1 MAPAGLTAK
10 LSRSITKGK
19 KLSKR
24 PAVVAFNF
32 APVKETF
39 KMCNMSLAQKFFD
52 LSNALQDKAF
62 ADNSEA
68 LQIAGQLIAQSLAN
82 DGVLHTFGSGHSQ
95 ILAAEI
101 ERRAGGLVPVSS
113 INDPADGWPEQ
124 IPGYGARLFQRYA
137 YQYNVQSGDVVIVIS
152 NSGRNASPIEIAMEA
167 KSYGLKVIALTS
179 LDMSK
184 ATTSRHPSGKKLY
197 ELADLV
203 LDNGGIPGD
212 AAIDAPGFAYKVGPT
227 STMSGA
233 LLLNLLS
240 MEIIE
245 NLINMGVTPPTYVSQ
260 NADGGAKHNEA
271 LAMKY
276 RHRIRRPI

>member
-1 MAPAGLTAK
+1 MEGINVFCWRLDLAAE
-10 LSRSITKGK
+10 SK
-19 KLSKR
+19 KPQLR
-24 PAVVAFNF
+24 H
-32 APVKETF
+32 
-39 KMCNMSLAQKFFD
+39 MSLAEDFYKTSTQ
-52 LSNALQDKAF
+52 LQAEVYQQNRETLKA
-62 ADNSEA
+62 AGKR
-68 LQIAGQLIAQSLAN
+68 IAESIAA

-124 IPGYGARLFQRYA
+124 IAGYGARLFQRYA
-137 YQYNVQSGDVVIVIS
+137 YQYAVQAGDVVLVIS
-152 NSGRNASPIEIAMEA
+152 NSGRNASPIEVAMEA
-167 KSYGLKVIALTS
+167 KTAGLDVVVLTS
-179 LDMSK
+179 LGMSK
-184 ATTSRHPSGKKLY
+184 TTTSRHPSGKKLY
-197 ELADLV
+197 ELGDYV
-203 LDNGGIPGD
+203 LDNGGVPGD

-245 NLINMGVTPPTYVSQ
+245 HLIGMGVTPPTYVSQ
-260 NADGGAKHNEA
+260 NADGGAEHNEA
-271 LAMKY
+271 LARKY

>member
-1 MAPAGLTAK
+1 
-10 LSRSITKGK
+10 
-19 KLSKR
+19 
-24 PAVVAFNF
+24 
-32 APVKETF
+32 
-39 KMCNMSLAQKFFD
+39 MSLVQKFFD
-52 LSNALQDKAF
+52 CSTQLQASAYAANAQTLRV
-62 ADNSEA
+62 
-68 LQIAGQLIAQSLAN
+68 AGKLIADSIAA

-124 IPGYGARLFQRYA
+124 IAGYGARLFQRYA
-137 YQYNVQSGDVVIVIS
+137 FQYDVQPGDVVLVIS
-152 NSGRNASPIEIAMEA
+152 NSGRNASPIEVAMEA
-167 KSYGLKVIALTS
+167 KAAGLSVIVLTS

-197 ELADLV
+197 ELGDHV
-203 LDNGGIPGD
+203 LDNGGEPGD
-212 AAIDAPGFAYKVGPT
+212 AALDAPGFAYKVGPT

-233 LLLNLLS
+233 LLLNLLG

-245 NLINMGVTPPTYVSQ
+245 QLIAAGVTPPTYVSQ
-260 NADGGAKHNEA
+260 NADGGAAHNEA
-271 LAMKY
+271 LAKKY

>member
-1 MAPAGLTAK
+1 
-10 LSRSITKGK
+10 
-19 KLSKR
+19 
-24 PAVVAFNF
+24 
-32 APVKETF
+32 
-39 KMCNMSLAQKFFD
+39 MSLAQDFYE
-52 LSNALQDKAF
+52 SSQALQASVYANNQATLAAAGKR
-62 ADNSEA
+62 
-68 LQIAGQLIAQSLAN
+68 IAESIAA

-124 IPGYGARLFQRYA
+124 IVGYGARLFQRYA
-137 YQYNVQSGDVVIVIS
+137 YQYAVQASDVVLVIS
-152 NSGRNASPIEIAMEA
+152 NSGRNASPIEVAMEA
-167 KSYGLKVIALTS
+167 KTMGLEVVVLTS

-184 ATTSRHPSGKKLY
+184 STTSRHASGKKLY
-197 ELADLV
+197 ELGDYV
-203 LDNGGIPGD
+203 LDNGGVPGD
-212 AAIDAPGFAYKVGPT
+212 AALDAPGFPYKVGPT

-245 NLINMGVTPPTYVSQ
+245 QLIAMGAKPPTYVSQ
-260 NADGGAKHNEA
+260 NADGGAEHNEA
-271 LAMKY
+271 LAKKY

>member
-1 MAPAGLTAK
+1 
-10 LSRSITKGK
+10 
-19 KLSKR
+19 
-24 PAVVAFNF
+24 
-32 APVKETF
+32 
-39 KMCNMSLAQKFFD
+39 MSLANRFFET
-52 LSNALQDKAF
+52 SNTLQANVHR
-62 ADNSEA
+62 DNAET
-68 LQIAGQLIAQSLAN
+68 LQAAGLRIAKSIAA

-95 ILAAEI
+95 ILASEI

-124 IPGYGARLFQRYA
+124 IAGYGARLFQRYA
-137 YQYNVQSGDVVIVIS
+137 YQYDVQPSDVVLVIS
-152 NSGRNASPIEIAMEA
+152 NSGRNASPIEVAMEA
-167 KSYGLKVIALTS
+167 KAAGLHVVVLTS
-179 LDMSK
+179 LEMSK

-197 ELADLV
+197 ELGDYV
-203 LDNGGIPGD
+203 LDNGGLPGD

-245 NLINMGVTPPTYVSQ
+245 QLITAGVTPPTYVSQ
-260 NADGGAKHNEA
+260 NADGGAAHNEA
-271 LAMKY
+271 LAKKY

>member
-1 MAPAGLTAK
+1 
-10 LSRSITKGK
+10 
-19 KLSKR
+19 
-24 PAVVAFNF
+24 
-32 APVKETF
+32 
-39 KMCNMSLAQKFFD
+39 MSLAKKFYET
-52 LSNALQDKAF
+52 SRQLQ
-62 ADNSEA
+62 SEVYEQNKDTLA
-68 LQIAGQLIAQSLAN
+68 RAGKRIAESIAA

-124 IPGYGARLFQRYA
+124 IVGYGARLFQRYA
-137 YQYNVQSGDVVIVIS
+137 YQYAVQPGDFVLVIS
-152 NSGRNASPIEIAMEA
+152 NSGRNASPIEVALEA
-167 KSYGLKVIALTS
+167 KAARLQVVVLTS
-179 LDMSK
+179 LEMSK
-184 ATTSRHPSGKKLY
+184 ATTSRHTSGKKLY
-197 ELADLV
+197 ELGDFV
-203 LDNGGIPGD
+203 LDNGGVPGD

-245 NLINMGVTPPTYVSQ
+245 NLIARGVTPPTYVSQ
-260 NADGGAKHNEA
+260 NADGGAEHNEA
-271 LAMKY
+271 LAQKY

>member
-1 MAPAGLTAK
+1 MG
-10 LSRSITKGK
+10 
-19 KLSKR
+19 
-24 PAVVAFNF
+24 
-32 APVKETF
+32 
-39 KMCNMSLAQKFFD
+39 LAQTFFD
-52 LSNALQDKAF
+52 TSNALQDKVF
-62 ADNSEA
+62 ADNAEA
-68 LQIAGQLIAQSLAN
+68 LAIAGKQIAESIAH

-124 IPGYGARLFQRYA
+124 IAGYGARLFQRYA
-137 YQYNVQSGDVVIVIS
+137 YQYAVQPTDVVLVIS
-152 NSGRNASPIEIAMEA
+152 NSGRNASPIEVAMEA
-167 KSYGLKVIALTS
+167 KAAGLTVVALTS
-179 LDMSK
+179 LEMSK

-203 LDNGGIPGD
+203 LDNGGLPGD
-212 AAIDAPGFAYKVGPT
+212 AAIDAPGFAYRVGPT

-240 MEIIE
+240 MEVIE
-245 NLINMGVTPPTYVSQ
+245 NLIAMEVTPPTYVSQ
-260 NADGGAKHNEA
+260 NADGGAEHNEA
-271 LAMKY
+271 LAQKY

>member
-1 MAPAGLTAK
+1 
-10 LSRSITKGK
+10 
-19 KLSKR
+19 
-24 PAVVAFNF
+24 
-32 APVKETF
+32 
-39 KMCNMSLAQKFFD
+39 MSLANRFFET
-52 LSNALQDKAF
+52 SNTLQANVHR
-62 ADNSEA
+62 DNAET
-68 LQIAGQLIAQSLAN
+68 LQAAGLRIAKSIAA

-95 ILAAEI
+95 ILASEI

-124 IPGYGARLFQRYA
+124 IAGYGARLFQRYA
-137 YQYNVQSGDVVIVIS
+137 YQYDVQPSDVVLVIS
-152 NSGRNASPIEIAMEA
+152 NSGRNASPIEVAMEA
-167 KSYGLKVIALTS
+167 KAAGLHVVVLTS
-179 LDMSK
+179 LEMSK

-197 ELADLV
+197 ELGDYV
-203 LDNGGIPGD
+203 LDNGGLSGD

-245 NLINMGVTPPTYVSQ
+245 QLITAGVTPPTYVSQ
-260 NADGGAKHNEA
+260 NADGGAAHNEA
-271 LAMKY
+271 LAKKY

>member
-1 MAPAGLTAK
+1 
-10 LSRSITKGK
+10 
-19 KLSKR
+19 
-24 PAVVAFNF
+24 
-32 APVKETF
+32 
-39 KMCNMSLAQKFFD
+39 MSLAQNFFD
-52 LSNALQDKAF
+52 SSNELQRSVYEANASTLKAAGKRI
-62 ADNSEA
+62 ADS
-68 LQIAGQLIAQSLAN
+68 IAA

-113 INDPADGWPEQ
+113 INDPAGGWPEQ
-124 IPGYGARLFQRYA
+124 IAGYGARLFQRYA
-137 YQYNVQSGDVVIVIS
+137 YQYAVQPGDVVVVIS
-152 NSGRNASPIEIAMEA
+152 NSGRNASPIEVAMEA
-167 KSYGLKVIALTS
+167 KTAGLDVVVLTS

-197 ELADLV
+197 EFGDYV
-203 LDNGGIPGD
+203 LDNGGVPGD

-245 NLINMGVTPPTYVSQ
+245 QLIAAGVTPPTYVSQ
-260 NADGGAKHNEA
+260 NADGGAEHNEA

>member
-1 MAPAGLTAK
+1 MA
-10 LSRSITKGK
+10 
-19 KLSKR
+19 
-24 PAVVAFNF
+24 
-32 APVKETF
+32 
-39 KMCNMSLAQKFFD
+39 LA
-52 LSNALQDKAF
+52 KAF
-62 ADNSEA
+62 FETANE
-68 LQIAGQLIAQSLAN
+68 LQASVFAANAETLKKAGKLIGDSIAA

-137 YQYNVQSGDVVIVIS
+137 YQYAVEAGDVVLVIS
-152 NSGRNASPIEIAMEA
+152 NSGRNASPIEVATEA
-167 KSYGLKVIALTS
+167 QASGLKVIALTS
-179 LDMSK
+179 LEMSK

-203 LDNGGIPGD
+203 LDNGGVPGD

-245 NLINMGVTPPTYVSQ
+245 YLIGIGYPPPTYVSQ
-260 NADGGAKHNEA
+260 NADGGAEHNEA
-271 LAMKY
+271 LAKKY

>member
-1 MAPAGLTAK
+1 
-10 LSRSITKGK
+10 
-19 KLSKR
+19 
-24 PAVVAFNF
+24 
-32 APVKETF
+32 
-39 KMCNMSLAQKFFD
+39 MSLAQKFFNT
-52 LSNALQDKAF
+52 SNALQDKAF
-62 ADNSEA
+62 ADNA
-68 LQIAGQLIAQSLAN
+68 DTLQTAGKLIAESIAA

-124 IPGYGARLFQRYA
+124 IAGYGARLFQRYA
-137 YQYNVQSGDVVIVIS
+137 YQFAVQSGDVVLVIS
-152 NSGRNASPIEIAMEA
+152 NSGRNASPIEVATEA
-167 KSYGLKVIALTS
+167 RAAGLKVIALTS

-203 LDNGGIPGD
+203 LDNGGLPGD
-212 AAIDAPGFAYKVGPT
+212 AAIDAPGFDYKVGPT

-233 LLLNLLS
+233 LLLNILS

-245 NLINMGVTPPTYVSQ
+245 NLISMGVTPPTYVSQ
-260 NADGGAKHNEA
+260 NADGGAEHNEA
-271 LAMKY
+271 LATKY

>member
-1 MAPAGLTAK
+1 
-10 LSRSITKGK
+10 
-19 KLSKR
+19 
-24 PAVVAFNF
+24 
-32 APVKETF
+32 
-39 KMCNMSLAQKFFD
+39 MSLAKKFFD
-52 LSNALQDKAF
+52 SSNELQKSVYAANAETLKAAGKRI
-62 ADNSEA
+62 ADS
-68 LQIAGQLIAQSLAN
+68 IAA

-95 ILAAEI
+95 ILACEI

-113 INDPADGWPEQ
+113 IHDPANGWPEQ

-137 YQYNVQSGDVVIVIS
+137 YQYAVRPGDVVLVIS
-152 NSGRNASPIEIAMEA
+152 NSGRNASPIEVALEA
-167 KSYGLKVIALTS
+167 KAASLDVLVMTS

-197 ELADLV
+197 EIGDYV
-203 LDNGGIPGD
+203 LDNGGVPGD
-212 AAIDAPGFAYKVGPT
+212 AAIDAPGFPYKVGPT

-245 NLINMGVTPPTYVSQ
+245 QLLAQGVTPPTYVSQ
-260 NADGGAKHNEA
+260 NADGGAEHNEA
-271 LAMKY
+271 LAKKF

>member
-1 MAPAGLTAK
+1 
-10 LSRSITKGK
+10 
-19 KLSKR
+19 
-24 PAVVAFNF
+24 
-32 APVKETF
+32 
-39 KMCNMSLAQKFFD
+39 MSLAQQFFD
-52 LSNALQDKAF
+52 TSNALQDKVY
-62 ADNSEA
+62 ADNA
-68 LQIAGQLIAQSLAN
+68 DTLKGAGKVIADSIAAE
-82 DGVLHTFGSGHSQ
+82 GVLHTFGSGHSQ

-137 YQYNVQSGDVVIVIS
+137 YQYAVQPGDVVLVIS
-152 NSGRNASPIEIAMEA
+152 NSGRNASPIEVAMEA
-167 KSYGLKVIALTS
+167 RAAGLKVIAMTS
-179 LDMSK
+179 LAMSK
-184 ATTSRHPSGKKLY
+184 ATSSRHPSGKKLY

-203 LDNGGIPGD
+203 LDNGGLPGD

-227 STMSGA
+227 STMTGA

-245 NLINMGVTPPTYVSQ
+245 NLISMGVTPPTYVSQ
-260 NADGGAKHNEA
+260 NADGGAEHNEA
-271 LAMKY
+271 LAKKY

>member
-1 MAPAGLTAK
+1 
-10 LSRSITKGK
+10 
-19 KLSKR
+19 
-24 PAVVAFNF
+24 
-32 APVKETF
+32 
-39 KMCNMSLAQKFFD
+39 MSLAQKFFD
-52 LSNALQDKAF
+52 TSNALQDKVY
-62 ADNSEA
+62 ADNA
-68 LQIAGQLIAQSLAN
+68 DTLKGAGKMIADSIAAE
-82 DGVLHTFGSGHSQ
+82 GVLHTFGSGHSQ

-137 YQYNVQSGDVVIVIS
+137 YQYAVQPGDVVLVIS
-152 NSGRNASPIEIAMEA
+152 NSGRNASPIEVAMEA
-167 KSYGLKVIALTS
+167 RAAGLKVIAMTS
-179 LDMSK
+179 LAMSK
-184 ATTSRHPSGKKLY
+184 ATSSRHPSGKKLY

-203 LDNGGIPGD
+203 LDNGGLPGD

-227 STMSGA
+227 STMTGA

-245 NLINMGVTPPTYVSQ
+245 NLISMGVTPPTYVSQ
-260 NADGGAKHNEA
+260 NADGGAEHNEA
-271 LAMKY
+271 LAKKY

>member
-1 MAPAGLTAK
+1 
-10 LSRSITKGK
+10 
-19 KLSKR
+19 
-24 PAVVAFNF
+24 
-32 APVKETF
+32 
-39 KMCNMSLAQKFFD
+39 MSLAKKFFD
-52 LSNALQDKAF
+52 SSNELQKSVYAANAETLKAAGKRI
-62 ADNSEA
+62 ADS
-68 LQIAGQLIAQSLAN
+68 IAA

-95 ILAAEI
+95 ILACEI

-113 INDPADGWPEQ
+113 IHDPANGWPEQ

-137 YQYNVQSGDVVIVIS
+137 YQYAVRPGDVVLVIS
-152 NSGRNASPIEIAMEA
+152 NSGRNASPIEVALEA
-167 KSYGLKVIALTS
+167 KAAGLDVLVMTS

-197 ELADLV
+197 EIGDYV
-203 LDNGGIPGD
+203 LDNGGVPGD
-212 AAIDAPGFAYKVGPT
+212 AAIDAPGFPYKVGPT

-245 NLINMGVTPPTYVSQ
+245 QLLAQGVTPPTYVSQ
-260 NADGGAKHNEA
+260 NADGGAEHNEA
-271 LAMKY
+271 LAKKF

>member
-1 MAPAGLTAK
+1 
-10 LSRSITKGK
+10 
-19 KLSKR
+19 
-24 PAVVAFNF
+24 
-32 APVKETF
+32 
-39 KMCNMSLAQKFFD
+39 MSLAQNFFD
-52 LSNALQDKAF
+52 CSNELQKSVF
-62 ADNSEA
+62 AANA
-68 LQIAGQLIAQSLAN
+68 ATLKVAGKRIADSIAA

-137 YQYNVQSGDVVIVIS
+137 YQYAVQPGDVVIVIS
-152 NSGRNASPIEIAMEA
+152 NSGRNASPIEVALEA
-167 KSYGLKVIALTS
+167 KAAGLVVLVMTS

-197 ELADLV
+197 EIGDYV
-203 LDNGGIPGD
+203 LDNGGMPGD
-212 AAIDAPGFAYKVGPT
+212 AAIDAPGFQYKVGPT

-245 NLINMGVTPPTYVSQ
+245 QLIAQGVTPPTYVSQ
-260 NADGGAKHNEA
+260 NADGGAEHNEK
-271 LAMKY
+271 LAKKY

>member
-1 MAPAGLTAK
+1 
-10 LSRSITKGK
+10 
-19 KLSKR
+19 
-24 PAVVAFNF
+24 
-32 APVKETF
+32 
-39 KMCNMSLAQKFFD
+39 MSLAQTFFD
-52 LSNALQDKAF
+52 TSNALQDKVF
-62 ADNSEA
+62 ADNAET
-68 LQIAGQLIAQSLAN
+68 LQIAGKQIAESIAA

-124 IPGYGARLFQRYA
+124 IAGYGARLFQRYA
-137 YQYNVQSGDVVIVIS
+137 YQYAVQPGDIVLVIS
-152 NSGRNASPIEIAMEA
+152 NSGRNASPIEVAIEA
-167 KSYGLKVIALTS
+167 RAAGLKVIALTS

-197 ELADLV
+197 DLADLV
-203 LDNGGIPGD
+203 LDNGGMPGD

-233 LLLNLLS
+233 LILNLLS

-245 NLINMGVTPPTYVSQ
+245 NLIAMGVTPPTYVSQ
-260 NADGGAKHNEA
+260 NADGGADHNEA
-271 LAMKY
+271 LAQKY